1 MKDQVLC
8 IPVTTHTLYQS
19 QTHYGF
25 INVYGH
31 QFLCILSK
39 ARILRHK
46 KKVSCFCLTVKSI
59 KIGNRQV
66 ST

>member
-1 MKDQVLC
+1 MKDWVLC

-31 QFLCILSK
+31 NFLCILSK
-39 ARILRHK
+39 AHK

-59 KIGNRQV
+59 KIGNQQV

>member
-1 MKDQVLC
+1 MKDRVLC

-31 QFLCILSK
+31 QFLCICQKHELLD
-39 ARILRHK
+39 IK
-46 KKVSCFCLTVKSI
+46 KGVMFLL
-59 KIGNRQV
+59 NREIHQNW
-66 ST
+66 